1 MMVRPAPPAASSDPS
16 EECMQLLRR
25 GDSGPAVV
33 EIRQILT
40 RFGLLAETSD
50 DAAPDGSGPAPA
62 PDYFDPVVE
71 HAVRAFQQRRGLI
84 TDGIV
89 GPATYRA
96 LREAGWT
103 LGDRMLALL
112 ISTPMSGDDVV
123 ALQEQ
128 LLELGYDTGRP
139 SGVFDEQTERALQAF
154 QRDYCD
160 ISDGVCGP
168 STLRALRQLGARRVK
183 GGRPHLLRE
192 QELLRQAGP
201 RLRGKRI
208 VIDPGH
214 GGPDRG
220 VVVAGVTEADLMWDL
235 ARRLEGR
242 MAATGMEALL
252 TRREDTC
259 PTEAERAAFAHAAG
273 AALVLSLH
281 VDANRSMHAEGIA
294 TFHFGN
300 GSGITSTVGEALAGY
315 IHRELTSRTAMLDLG
330 TQARTWELL
339 RLTRMPTVRIEIGYL
354 TNMGDRRRLLD
365 PAFRDIVAEGV
376 LVGVKRL
383 YLQGQDDQPT
393 GTFTFSD
400 VLARE
405 LERSEAIRP
414 ATVASPLI

>member
-1 MMVRPAPPAASSDPS
+1 
-16 EECMQLLRR
+16 MQLLRR

-33 EIRQILT
+33 EIRTMLRQ
-40 RFGLLAETSD
+40 FGLLGDVSD
-50 DAAPDGSGPAPA
+50 ERAAH
-62 PDYFDPVVE
+62 FDPGVDD
-71 HAVRAFQQRRGLI
+71 AVRAFQQQRGLI

-89 GPATYRA
+89 GPSTYRA

-112 ISTPMSGDDVV
+112 VSTPMSGDDVV

-139 SGVFDEQTERALQAF
+139 SGVFDEQTERALRAF

-160 ISDGVCGP
+160 VPDGVCGP
-168 STLRALRQLGARRVK
+168 STLRALRQLGARRVT

-208 VIDPGH
+208 VVDPGH
-214 GGPDRG
+214 GGPERG
-220 VVVAGVTEADLMWDL
+220 VTVAGVTEADLMWDL
-235 ARRLEGR
+235 ARRLVGR

-259 PTEAERAAFAHAAG
+259 PTDAERAAFANDAG
-273 AALVLSLH
+273 ADLVLSLH
-281 VDANRSMHAEGIA
+281 IDANHSMHAQGLA

-300 GSGITSTVGEALAGY
+300 GSGLTSTVGEALAGY
-315 IHRELTSRTAMLDLG
+315 IHRELASRTAMLDLG
-330 TQARTWELL
+330 NQARTWELL
-339 RLTRMPTVRIEIGYL
+339 RLTRMPTVRVEIGYL
-354 TNMGDRRRLLD
+354 TNLGDRRRLLD
-365 PAFRDIVAEGV
+365 PAFRDVVAEGV

-383 YLQGQDDQPT
+383 YLQGQDDRPT

-400 VLARE
+400 VLAHE
-405 LERSEAIRP
+405 LARADD
-414 ATVASPLI
+414 TVNSPNLQGILPVAPGSRASGRFTAP

>member
-1 MMVRPAPPAASSDPS
+1 
-16 EECMQLLRR
+16 MQPLRR
-25 GDSGPAVV
+25 GDTGPAVV
-33 EIRQILT
+33 EIRRMLSQ
-40 RFGLLAETSD
+40 FELLSD
-50 DAAPDGSGPAPA
+50 AKDGSA
-62 PDYFDPVVE
+62 DHFDQVVE
-71 HAVRAFQQRRGLI
+71 HAVRAFQQQRGLI

-89 GPATYRA
+89 GQATYRA

-112 ISTPMSGDDVV
+112 ISTPMCGDDVV

-139 SGVFDEQTERALQAF
+139 SGVFDEQTERGLRAF

-168 STLRALRQLGARRVK
+168 ATLRALRQLGALRVK

-220 VVVAGVTEADLMWDL
+220 VTVAGVTEADLMWDL

-252 TRREDTC
+252 TRREDAC
-259 PTEAERAAFAHAAG
+259 PAEAERATFANAAG
-273 AALVLSLH
+273 ADIVLSLH
-281 VDANRSMHAEGIA
+281 VDANHSMHAEGLA

-300 GSGITSTVGEALAGY
+300 GSGITSTVGEALAG
-315 IHRELTSRTAMLDLG
+315 
-330 TQARTWELL
+330 
-339 RLTRMPTVRIEIGYL
+339 
-354 TNMGDRRRLLD
+354 
-365 PAFRDIVAEGV
+365 
-376 LVGVKRL
+376 
-383 YLQGQDDQPT
+383 
-393 GTFTFSD
+393 
-400 VLARE
+400 
-405 LERSEAIRP
+405 
-414 ATVASPLI
+414 

>member
-1 MMVRPAPPAASSDPS
+1 
-16 EECMQLLRR
+16 MQLLRR

-50 DAAPDGSGPAPA
+50 DAAPDGSGPDPA

-139 SGVFDEQTERALQAF
+139 SGVFDEQTERALRAF

-259 PTEAERAAFAHAAG
+259 PTEAERAAFANAAG
-273 AALVLSLH
+273 ADLVLSLH

-405 LERSEAIRP
+405 LERSEATRP
-414 ATVASPLI
+414 ATVASPRI

>member
-1 MMVRPAPPAASSDPS
+1 
-16 EECMQLLRR
+16 MQLLRP

-33 EIRQILT
+33 EIRTMLRQ
-40 RFGLLAETSD
+40 FGLLGDVSD
-50 DAAPDGSGPAPA
+50 ERAAH
-62 PDYFDPVVE
+62 FDPGVE
-71 HAVRAFQQRRGLI
+71 HAVRAFQQQRGLI

-89 GPATYRA
+89 GPSTYRA
-96 LREAGWT
+96 LREAGWS

-112 ISTPMSGDDVV
+112 VSTPMSGDDVV

-139 SGVFDEQTERALQAF
+139 SGVFDEQTELALRAF

-160 ISDGVCGP
+160 VPDGVCGP
-168 STLRALRQLGARRVK
+168 STLRALRQLGARRVT

-208 VIDPGH
+208 VVDPGH
-214 GGPDRG
+214 GGPERG
-220 VVVAGVTEADLMWDL
+220 VTVAGVTEADLMWDL
-235 ARRLEGR
+235 ARRLVGR

-259 PTEAERAAFAHAAG
+259 PTDAERAAFANDAG
-273 AALVLSLH
+273 ADLVLSLH
-281 VDANRSMHAEGIA
+281 VDANHSMHAQGLA

-300 GSGITSTVGEALAGY
+300 GSGLTSTVGEALAGF
-315 IHRELTSRTAMLDLG
+315 IHRELASRTAMLDLG

-339 RLTRMPTVRIEIGYL
+339 RLTRMPTVRVEIGYL

-365 PAFRDIVAEGV
+365 PAFRDVVAEGV

-383 YLQGQDDQPT
+383 YLQGQDDRPT

-400 VLARE
+400 VLAHE
-405 LERSEAIRP
+405 LARADD
-414 ATVASPLI
+414 TVDPPHLQGIMPVAPGSHGSGRFTAP